1 MKHILLPLFLAVAA
15 NPGHAD
21 TPLPVIGDATSA
33 IVSLE
38 QERRIGRSWVRS
50 LRGQAP
56 LLQDPLITIYVDDLL
71 QKLATN
77 SDLQDPKLTLVL
89 LRNSSLNAFAV
100 PGGIIG
106 IHAGL
111 FLYADN
117 ESEFASVL
125 AHELSHLSQRHFAT
139 SLEQQQGSMPIMLAS
154 ALATILLAAST
165 QGDAALATLTA
176 GQAAI
181 QQRQLAFSRA
191 HEQEADRIGMQ
202 VLTQTGFEARA
213 MPRMFQHLQR
223 DFSMA
228 GNKPPEFL
236 LTHPVSESRI
246 ADALNRLTQLPRHG
260 LSDSLAYQLM
270 KMRVVA
276 LLSTNKDKFLQQMQS
291 QAASNRSQTNQYGL
305 ALAAT
310 AAGNFELAQ
319 STTDWLLTNAPDSQV
334 YRLLQAQLWLDRGQ
348 SSKAINLLVDELAL
362 YPDNHPATM
371 LYARALRQEQRYGE
385 ESELLRIHSRRYPE
399 DTQLW
404 YELAEA
410 YGQNNDT
417 LGVHQAR
424 AEYFLLVGAIKKAEE
439 HWKLALKQ
447 SRASEQ
453 DKALMRNRLKETQAL
468 LKDREKQN

>member
-1 MKHILLPLFLAVAA
+1 MKHFLLPLFLAVTTST
-15 NPGHAD
+15 GHAD
-21 TPLPVIGDATSA
+21 SPLPVIGDATSA

-56 LLQDPLITIYVDDLL
+56 LLQDPLITVYVDDLL
-71 QKLATN
+71 QKLATH
-77 SDLQDPKLTLVL
+77 SELQDPTLTLVL
-89 LRNSSLNAFAV
+89 LRNSTLNAFAV

-111 FLYADN
+111 FLYAEN

-139 SLEQQQGSMPIMLAS
+139 SLQQQQGSMPIMLAS
-154 ALATILLAAST
+154 ALTTILLAASS

-213 MPRMFQHLQR
+213 MPRMFEHLQR
-223 DFSMA
+223 DFSMG

-246 ADALNRLTQLPRHG
+246 ADALNRLTQLPRNG
-260 LSDSLAYQLM
+260 QRDSLAYQLM
-270 KMRVVA
+270 KMRVMA
-276 LLSTNKDKFLQQMQS
+276 LLSGNKEKFLQQMQT
-291 QAASNRSQTNQYGL
+291 QTAHHRSQTNQYGL
-305 ALAAT
+305 ALAAA
-310 AAGNFELAQ
+310 AAGKFELAQ
-319 STTDWLLTNAPDSQV
+319 STTDWLLANDSDNQV
-334 YRLLQAQLWLDRGQ
+334 YRLLQAQLWLDSEHNTQ
-348 SSKAINLLVDELAL
+348 AMALLVDELAL

-371 LYARALRQEQRYGE
+371 LYARALRQEQRFAE
-385 ESELLRIHSRRYPE
+385 ESELLRNHSRRYPE

-404 YELAEA
+404 YALAEA

-453 DKALMRNRLKETQAL
+453 DKAVMRNRLKETQTL
-468 LKDREKQN
+468 LKENEKRR